1 MEWKENDVSRRR
13 PGVRDCTEQRE
24 TALLR
29 RWLKSWSLKN
39 NAVLS
44 AASLCLCLIVF
55 FCGCVCVL
63 LTLCRVH
70 LYDLNL
76 LDSCECRGSSVER
89 GGKKGSRG
97 DEKRTRGIKNQVRS
111 NLYLTGNCE
120 TAKYKKTFPISAL
133 CWCIYSPG
141 LCVCLYVSVFMCR
154 VCVYLEIAFPPQ
166 WRETSLC
173 WWAWV
178 VVGPEGL
185 SSVSVSWL
193 VAVWPIRSPG
203 HTVAI
208 R

>member
-1 MEWKENDVSRRR
+1 MFQGGGQGW
-13 PGVRDCTEQRE
+13 E
-24 TALLR
+24 TAPSKERLR
-29 RWLKSWSLKN
+29 CCVGDWKVGVSKTTPFFRLHLCVS
-39 NAVLS
+39 V
-44 AASLCLCLIVF
+44 SLCFSVDAFVCCLLSVECTCMIWTYWIH
-55 FCGCVCVL
+55 VC
-63 LTLCRVH
+63 H
-70 LYDLNL
+70 
-76 LDSCECRGSSVER
+76 ECRGSSVER

-97 DEKRTRGIKNQVRS
+97 DEKRARGIKNQVRS